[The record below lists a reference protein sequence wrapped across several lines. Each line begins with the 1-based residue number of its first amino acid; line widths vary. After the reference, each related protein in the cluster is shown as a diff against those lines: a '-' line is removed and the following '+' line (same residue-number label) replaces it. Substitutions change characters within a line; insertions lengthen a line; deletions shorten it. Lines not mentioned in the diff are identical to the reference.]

1 MSNVILVLQKV
12 TTFPI
17 ETIVFPTLLDSTND
31 EIHQYYSKKILLEP
45 PIRPKSLTTPNPANP
60 ATPANPASSISKT
73 SNTGTVSE
81 DEISKISKLKDK
93 KDKTKDEKEQTNANI
108 ANKPSKENEK
118 LKRKEE
124 TTYIDKLKK
133 RFIVYNAIFDKLL
146 ANNLNL
152 LQRDPNDITTLVIFP
167 IYDQLDNG
175 RIELKKEAKEFYYD
189 KFDNITRQT
198 LVFKNNI
205 GYYGLPVFRSE
216 KNDEYKKAIKDE
228 FDDIK
233 RLVTEYNNDIIKK
246 TQFGRSDTNLKQIK
260 QILFIIDTDKKS
272 LFTGFYNKPLGK
284 EKEEI
289 LNKEYSN
296 FLSSA
301 TFRRKNV
308 DDAGINLLYRDV
320 KKEMERFNNDTEI
333 GINEMLSEETFNVFI
348 SELRKGYKKNTDAE
362 YKKSIEL
369 KDNIKDFKIYY
380 KVELADKII
389 EDKIET
395 GSNKLYYIYLDKS
408 EDNKQ
413 HVIGYFTVNSEERQI
428 YRFQED
434 NDTYNSRI
442 KSQKKEEAKKNTE
455 NPLKVSNGKKTST
468 NLSDTKLPDTTLP
481 NTKLP
486 DTKLDFAVQ
495 ISKNYGT
502 FTYKNLNETITSP
515 LIKYGF
521 ITQYRDKKEKK
532 YKFFNIRDIDQSLLN
547 KDSIRYYSDILF
559 DKKTLIEYLK
569 SKEKYTEKTS
579 LSYEFL
585 KINDSPE
592 LSKYC
597 DFIYKNFKSNINS
610 LKTGFFGFDPFK
622 IKFNDDVIMKN
633 IMDIIFES
641 NTQIYVQNNRVIK
654 EEARKESRQ
663 AYKIV
668 KYRMDD
674 KFDDENCKKYT
685 DIFLSNKEYKDT
697 KEKNDKI
704 NECLDT
710 YEKEKNPDPSEP
722 SAQPKQVKSVV
733 LVVSKLNIKD
743 VGLLQSTVEC
753 KTKSDKIKYDYRQLF
768 SNITKRIR
776 IGGTKKKYKNVT
788 RKINS
793 KRRLKAKRYK

>member
-17 ETIVFPTLLDSTND
+17 ETITFPTLLDITNK
-31 EIHQYYSKKILLEP
+31 EIREYYSKKIRLEP
-45 PIRPKSLTTPNPANP
+45 PIRPKSSTTTNPLLP
-60 ATPANPASSISKT
+60 GPVPPIVPLPVTSTPTTSK
-73 SNTGTVSE
+73 TGTVSE
-81 DEISKISKLKDK
+81 DEISKITKLKSDDK
-93 KDKTKDEKEQTNANI
+93 YIDDKDTTDQPNANSKDTSKDDEKR
-108 ANKPSKENEK
+108 KK
-118 LKRKEE
+118 KEE
-124 TTYIDKLKK
+124 KDYIDKVKK
-133 RFIVYNAIFDKLL
+133 RFIIYNAIFDKLL

-175 RIELKKEAKEFYYD
+175 RIELKNEAKDFYYD
-189 KFDNITRQT
+189 KFNDITRQT

-233 RLVTEYNNDIIKK
+233 RLITEYNNDITKK
-246 TQFGRSDTNLKQIK
+246 TPFGRSDTNLKQIK
-260 QILFIIDTDKKS
+260 QILFIIDPDKKS

-308 DDAGINLLYRDV
+308 DDAGIDLLYRSV
-320 KKEMERFNNDTEI
+320 QKEMDRFKNDTEMS
-333 GINEMLSEETFNVFI
+333 INSMLSEEKFNEFI
-348 SELRKGYKKNTDAE
+348 SELIKGYKKNTDAE

-380 KVELADKII
+380 KVELTDKII

-395 GSNKLYYIYLDKS
+395 GSNNLYYIYLDKT
-408 EDNKQ
+408 NGKKQ
-413 HVIGYFTVNSEERQI
+413 HVIGYFTVNSEERKI
-428 YRFQED
+428 YRFQEE
-434 NDTYNSRI
+434 NDTFNSRI
-442 KSQKKEEAKKNTE
+442 KIQEKKGKQNAS
-455 NPLKVSNGKKTST
+455 NPSNVKTPSI
-468 NLSDTKLPDTTLP
+468 N
-481 NTKLP
+481 LP

-495 ISKNYGT
+495 ISINYGT
-502 FTYKNLNETITSP
+502 FTYKNLNESESMNYP
-515 LIKYGF
+515 LIKSGF
-521 ITQYRDKKEKK
+521 ITRYRDKKEKK

-569 SKEKYTEKTS
+569 SKEKYTEKTR

-592 LSKYC
+592 LSNYC

-610 LKTGFFGFDPFK
+610 LKRGLFGFDPFK

-633 IMDIIFES
+633 ILDIIFDS
-641 NTQIYVQNNRVIK
+641 NTQIYLQNNRVIK

-668 KYRMDD
+668 KYRMDES
-674 KFDDENCKKYT
+674 FNDETCKQYT
-685 DIFLSNKEYKDT
+685 DIFLSNEEYKKKKYESDQ
-697 KEKNDKI
+697 I
-704 NECLDT
+704 NECLNT
-710 YEKEKNPDPSEP
+710 YTREKAIKP
-722 SAQPKQVKSVV
+722 VKSVI

-743 VGLLQSTVEC
+743 VGLLQSTVDC
-753 KTKSDKIKYDYRQLF
+753 KIKADKIKYDYKQLF
-768 SNITKRIR
+768 TNATKRIGLV
-776 IGGTKKKYKNVT
+776 GGTKKYKKITRYNKNTKYKIIEKN
-788 RKINS
+788 KINS

>member
-17 ETIVFPTLLDSTND
+17 ETIIFPPLCDISSS
-31 EIHQYYSKKILLEP
+31 EVHKYYSETIRKNP
-45 PIRPKSLTTPNPANP
+45 PIKPKSSASAQPELLPAPNTSITT
-60 ATPANPASSISKT
+60 T
-73 SNTGTVSE
+73 SGTVS
-81 DEISKISKLKDK
+81 DVDINKI
-93 KDKTKDEKEQTNANI
+93 NGANDNI
-108 ANKPSKENEK
+108 
-118 LKRKEE
+118 
-124 TTYIDKLKK
+124 KK
-133 RFIVYNAIFDKLL
+133 RFVVYNAIYDKLL

-167 IYDQLDNG
+167 IYDQIDNG
-175 RIELKKEAKEFYYD
+175 KIELKKEAKEFYYD
-189 KFDNITRQT
+189 KFNNITRQT
-198 LVFKNNI
+198 LVFKDNI
-205 GYYGLPVFRSE
+205 GYYGLPVFRRE

-228 FDDIK
+228 FNDIE
-233 RLVTEYNNDIIKK
+233 RLIKEYNNDVTKK
-246 TQFGRSDTNLKQIK
+246 IQFGRSDTNNSKQIK
-260 QILFIIDTDKKS
+260 QILFIIDRDKKS

-308 DDAGINLLYRDV
+308 DDAGINLLYTSV
-320 KKEMERFNNDTEI
+320 KKEMERYKIDT
-333 GINEMLSEETFNVFI
+333 GVSVKDLLSEDDFNEFI
-348 SELRKGYKKNTDAE
+348 SKLREGYKKNTDAE

-380 KVELADKII
+380 KVELADKIV

-408 EDNKQ
+408 PDSKQ
-413 HVIGYFTVNSEERQI
+413 HIIGYFTLNSKTRNI
-428 YRFQED
+428 YRFQEEKTTFRRRM
-434 NDTYNSRI
+434 NI
-442 KSQKKEEAKKNTE
+442 KENNEPGESSPTNAIDSKKI
-455 NPLKVSNGKKTST
+455 PST
-468 NLSDTKLPDTTLP
+468 L
-481 NTKLP
+481 
-486 DTKLDFAVQ
+486 LDFAVE
-495 ISKNYGT
+495 ININYGT
-502 FTYKNLNETITSP
+502 FTYKNLNETITFDG
-515 LIKYGF
+515 IKNGI
-521 ITQYRDKKEKK
+521 ITPYRDKKEKK
-532 YKFFNIRDIDQSLLN
+532 YKWFNIRDIDQSLLN

-559 DKKTLIEYLK
+559 DKKTLIQYLK
-569 SKEKYTEKTS
+569 SKEKYTNKTR

-585 KINDSPE
+585 KINDTPE
-592 LSKYC
+592 LSDYC

-633 IMDIIFES
+633 ILDIIFDS
-641 NTQIYVQNNRVIK
+641 NTQIYLQNNRAIK

-685 DIFLSNKEYKDT
+685 DIFLSNEDYKTEKKKNDT
-697 KEKNDKI
+697 K
-704 NECLDT
+704 NECLELYD
-710 YEKEKNPDPSEP
+710 KEKKNKP
-722 SAQPKQVKSVV
+722 VKSVI

-753 KTKSDKIKYDYRQLF
+753 KTKADKIKYDYKQIF
-768 SNITKRIR
+768 TNVTKRIGLV
-776 IGGTKKKYKNVT
+776 GGTKKYKKITTYNTIYKKNT
-788 RKINS
+788 RYKKIIEKNKINS
-793 KRRLKAKRYK
+793 KRRLKAKCYK